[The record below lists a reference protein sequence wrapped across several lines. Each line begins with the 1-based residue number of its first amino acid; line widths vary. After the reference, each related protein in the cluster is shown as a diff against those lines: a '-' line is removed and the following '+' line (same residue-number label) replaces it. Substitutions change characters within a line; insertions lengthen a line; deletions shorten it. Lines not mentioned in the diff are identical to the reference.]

1 MKIGYGHFMKD
12 LKVGLKASKNIGGS
26 VTKSVGFINSSITGA
41 TLRINLSKIALE
53 SIFYIL
59 LISIE

>member
-1 MKIGYGHFMKD
+1 MKMGYGHFIKD
-12 LKVGLKASKNIGGS
+12 LKEGRKASKNIGGY
-26 VTKSVGFINSSITGA
+26 VTTSVGFISSSMTGA
-41 TLRINLSKIALE
+41 TLSTNLSNIALE